1 MQRRT
6 MAQLALVFIGLVV
19 WGYGARTDDSHI
31 TLAGLGCFALAFVL
45 RLLKRKEADPPRE
58 EP

>member
-1 MQRRT
+1 VQRRT
-6 MAQLALVFIGLVV
+6 IAQLALVFIGLFV

-31 TLAGLGCFALAFVL
+31 TLAGLSCFALAFVL
-45 RLLKRKEADPPRE
+45 RLLKRKEADPRQE